1 MNTIGRTMLL
11 ASITVSSIFAAPQ
24 QLAAAPS
31 ELNPVHATSIRGHSL
46 DNHVSDQAPPNTGS
60 KRGNGINFNGGPVM
74 VNTTHA
80 YVIWYGSWTSAKT
93 SIITSFLS
101 SVGGSPYFNI
111 NTTYYNAANT
121 KVQNSVT
128 FTGSTTDSYS
138 QGASNL
144 SDTAIKNIVA
154 NALSSGRLPSDPD
167 GVYFVLTSSDVSKS
181 GFLTSYCGW
190 HTYATI
196 GTANIKYSFVGD
208 PSGANV
214 SSCAEQTTSS
224 PNGDIGADAMV
235 SVVAHELEEAVTDPN
250 LNAWYDNR
258 GYENADKCA
267 WTFGTTYNATNGSKA
282 NMKLGG
288 RDYLIQRNW
297 VNASGGYCS
306 ISY

>member
-1 MNTIGRTMLL
+1 MFSSRNASL
-11 ASITVSSIFAAPQ
+11 AS
-24 QLAAAPS
+24 
-31 ELNPVHATSIRGHSL
+31 GHRSA
-46 DNHVSDQAPPNTGS
+46 VA
-60 KRGNGINFNGGPVM
+60 GINYNGGPVM

-80 YVIWYGSWTSAKT
+80 YAIWYGTWTSAKT
-93 SIITSFLS
+93 SIITSFLG

-121 KVQNSVT
+121 KVRNSVT
-128 FTGSTTDSYS
+128 FAGSTTDNYS

-144 SDTAIKNIVA
+144 SDTAIKTIVA

-196 GTANIKYSFVGD
+196 GSTNIKYAFVGD
-208 PSGANV
+208 PSGPNV
-214 SSCAEQTTSS
+214 SSCAGQTTSS

-282 NMKLGG
+282 NMNLAGH
-288 RDYLIQRNW
+288 DYLIQRNW
-297 VNASGGYCS
+297 VNAGGGFCALKLPDCGHDVCATGVALLS
-306 ISY
+306 DTPMPGTPGIAGLRSYFAEGWNVVVF